1 MSRKLFKSTA
11 VVAVFTFLSRIS
23 GLVRDVVVSNYF
35 GAKAGT
41 DAFFVAFKIPNFF
54 RRLFAEASF
63 AYAFVPVLTEYKTK
77 RTHAEVQDLVDKV
90 AGSLAS
96 VLFLITLIGV
106 FASPIVIMMFAPGW
120 TGDPEKMS
128 LASGML
134 VLTFPYLFFISL
146 TALAGGI
153 LNSYGKFAVPAFT
166 PVLLNLSIIGAAIFL
181 SGFYNADTPAMH
193 VPFMGQMFATY
204 SASFLDQGVY
214 SLAWGVFIAG
224 VVQLLFQVPYLMRI
238 GLLPKPKWGFKDR
251 GVRRIMKL
259 MVPTLISSS
268 VLQISLLIDLWL
280 ATSLVSGSVSWLYY
294 SDRLVEFPLGVF
306 GIALATVIL
315 PALARHYTDKSEEKF
330 SSTMDWSLRW
340 MFVISIPSAVG
351 LFVLAGPL
359 ITTVYF
365 RGEFKVDDVNMTSWA
380 LMAYSIGLLGFILTK
395 VLSPGFYARQDTR
408 TPMIAAI
415 KSLTTKVILSLLL
428 LYLFHV
434 MQWQGAH
441 VALALATALAA
452 LLNAWL
458 LYRTLRKTNIYQP
471 GKGWLAEISR
481 ILVAVILMASLIF
494 VFSPPLVSWL
504 DMGLLER
511 IWRVLLYVGL
521 GVVVF
526 LGTAILLGM
535 RPWRWKSGI

>member
-11 VVAVFTFLSRIS
+11 IVALFTFLSRIS
-23 GLVRDVVVSNYF
+23 GLVRDIVISSYF
-35 GAKAGT
+35 GAKGGT

-63 AYAFVPVLTEYKTK
+63 AYAFVPVLSEYRDK
-77 RTHAEVQDLVDKV
+77 RSHEEVQDLVDKV

-96 VLFLITLIGV
+96 ALFLVTLVGV
-106 FASPIVIMMFAPGW
+106 IASPIVVVMFAPNW
-120 TGDPEKMS
+120 INDPDKLS
-128 LASGML
+128 LAAAML

-153 LNSYGKFAVPAFT
+153 LNAYGKFAIPAFT
-166 PVLLNLSIIGAAIFL
+166 PVLLNLSMIGAAVWL
-181 SGFYNADTPAMH
+181 SGVYGSDVEVVSMW
-193 VPFMGQMFATY
+193 GKDLIE
-204 SASFLDQGVY
+204 LDERVM

-224 VVQLLFQVPYLMRI
+224 IVQLLFQIPFLMKI
-238 GLLPKPKWGFKDR
+238 GLLPKPKWGFKDS

-280 ATSLVSGSVSWLYY
+280 ATSLVKGSVSWLYY

-315 PALARHYTDKSEEKF
+315 PTLAKHYTDKSEEKF
-330 SSTMDWSLRW
+330 SGTMDWSLRW

-365 RGEFKVDDVNMTSWA
+365 RGQFDADAVLMTSWA
-380 LMAYSIGLLGFILTK
+380 LMAYSVGLFGFILTK

-408 TPMIAAI
+408 TPMVAAI
-415 KSLTTKVILSLLL
+415 KALVIKVILSLLL
-428 LYLFHV
+428 LYLFSV
-434 MQWQGAH
+434 MQWRGAH
-441 VALALATALAA
+441 IGLALSTALAA
-452 LLNAWL
+452 LLNAWF
-458 LYRTLRKTNIYQP
+458 LYRSLRKANVYQP
-471 GKGWLAEISR
+471 GKGWTADISR
-481 ILVAVILMASLIF
+481 ILFAVVVMAGLILFL
-494 VFSPPLVSWL
+494 SPLPDAWL
-504 DMGLLER
+504 TMGILER
-511 IWRVLLYVGL
+511 VWRVLLYVGV
-521 GVVVF
+521 GIFAF
-526 LGTAILLGM
+526 LATSIIAGM